1 MVGAVA
7 SSTNRRSPERTV
19 QSGDIRPRDGMGSVL
34 GRWRTEWQL
43 ALAVAALALAF
54 SLVYPQFGT
63 LSNAENMARQGATL
77 LVVAIGQSFA
87 LLVGGF
93 DISVGANMGL
103 ASTAG
108 ALVMREHGVLLG
120 LVAGIGAA
128 TMVGLVN
135 GLLIGK
141 LRVTP
146 FVATLGMLAFARG
159 LANHI
164 SSGASVSG
172 LPPSFG
178 YFGRL
183 GWGPIPSTVGLA
195 AIVLLL
201 AWIVLTRTRL
211 GLYLYAIGGSRQ
223 GATLAGV
230 PVARYE
236 IFAYTAC
243 GFLAGVAGMM
253 LASRV
258 SVGQASLGQGFE
270 LLSIATAVIGGV
282 AIGGG
287 VGRLSGVILGVALLS
302 VMTTGM
308 NIARLSEFI
317 QQMLTGL
324 VLIAAVLIDQFR
336 GRGRWRT
343 LTRLILPVK
352 GPPDV
357 TQFEASQT
365 SDPATTPDSTADH
378 DPNPPT
384 KER

>member
-1 MVGAVA
+1 MTTPTLGQSAA
-7 SSTNRRSPERTV
+7 SFWE
-19 QSGDIRPRDGMGSVL
+19 
-34 GRWRTEWQL
+34 RWRTEWQL
-43 ALAVAALALAF
+43 AVAVAALAAVF
-54 SLVYPQFGT
+54 SILYPQFAT
-63 LSNAENMARQGATL
+63 LNNTQNMARQGATL
-77 LVVAIGQSFA
+77 LVVAVGQAFA

-108 ALVMREHGVLLG
+108 ALVMRDHGMLLG
-120 LVAGIGAA
+120 LLAGIGVA
-128 TMVGLVN
+128 TLVGLVN
-135 GLLIGK
+135 GILVGK
-141 LRVTP
+141 LHVTP

-164 SSGASVSG
+164 SDGASVSG
-172 LPPSFG
+172 LPASFG
-178 YFGRL
+178 YFGRVD
-183 GWGPIPSTVGLA
+183 WGPIPSTVGLA
-195 AIVLLL
+195 GLVLLL

-230 PVARYE
+230 RVARYE

-243 GFLAGVAGMM
+243 GFLAGVGGMM

-324 VLIAAVLIDQFR
+324 VLIAAVIIDQYR
-336 GRGRWRT
+336 GGHHWRA
-343 LTRLILPVK
+343 LIRRLRPIESRAGPS
-352 GPPDV
+352 PPDQM
-357 TQFEASQT
+357 TTSGPAARSGPGQT
-365 SDPATTPDSTADH
+365 DQPDD
-378 DPNPPT
+378 
-384 KER
+384 